1 MGTRVP
7 PPCPTPLHF
16 DQAAMAGLP
25 QLITDLQRLS
35 EDQESADLVFI
46 CGREEERIYAHR
58 ILLMARC
65 KSFKMAKRGEICRI
79 PGCSV
84 SPAAP
89 GTPTP
94 VRLPHINPD
103 VFRQFIVYVYTAK
116 IMLQDS
122 RVFEMMTLAQDMG
135 VEELRAAC
143 EDHVIST
150 LSVDNACTFLTSV
163 MEIHEKAGA
172 KCAASFMERCII
184 YIGENASECA
194 KTNAFLNLTK
204 DALVKLIS
212 SDYFCLEEEDVWRCV
227 LAWAKNQAGVTQPT
241 AHWTEEERARV
252 CQHLSG
258 VMCHVRL
265 LLIDSQVFAE
275 EVEPTGAVP
284 MELSLERYR
293 YAALHSN
300 KGGGSGG
307 GVSGGQM
314 LPSIPGMSEDD
325 KRLQP
330 RLTVNMFPGSQL
342 LRNDKLHLQS
352 VLNGW
357 YGMPKQSWRLV
368 YRASTHGYSSNA
380 FHRYCDGVAPCFVIG
395 IGSRGELSGGYT
407 DVAWAKTSRKGGY
420 IHSER
425 AFLFALNPDS
435 GDPPVKFDIIKKPY
449 AICYHPDC
457 GPIFGAGAD
466 LLIANNSNTNM
477 DSYSNLPHSYD
488 GPNAAYMTL
497 FGDYNFTVVDYE
509 VYTLST
515 TTTAGGGGGGS
526 VGVVGGGG
534 TGNGSNNSNNNSV
547 SGNNGNNSNNSNS
560 TSYNSSGNN
569 NNSSANMSPNVGGG
583 GNAGGVGANSG
594 GVVSAMHKPKY
605 ERY

>member
-7 PPCPTPLHF
+7 PPCPTPLHC

-65 KSFKMAKRGEICRI
+65 KSFKTAKRGEICRI

-94 VRLPHINPD
+94 VRLPHVNPD

-116 IMLQDS
+116 ILLQDS

-184 YIGENASECA
+184 YIGENAGECA

-241 AHWTEEERARV
+241 AHWSEEERARV

-300 KGGGSGG
+300 KGAGG
-307 GVSGGQM
+307 GGPPM
-314 LPSIPGMSEDD
+314 LPSIPGMTEDD

-357 YGMPKQSWRLV
+357 YGMPKQTWRLV
-368 YRASTHGYSSNA
+368 YRASTHGYSSGT

-425 AFLFALNPDS
+425 AFLFALNPAG

-466 LLIANNSNTNM
+466 LLVTNNCNTNM
-477 DSYSNLPHSYD
+477 ESYSNLPHSYD
-488 GPNAAYMTL
+488 GPNASYMTL

-509 VYTLST
+509 VYTLAT
-515 TTTAGGGGGGS
+515 TSAVGIGGAGVGSINNNGNNNSHSGNNSSNNNNNITYNNGGNNNGSGNLTSSAGGGGGVNNAGVAVGS
-526 VGVVGGGG
+526 GSGGGG
-534 TGNGSNNSNNNSV
+534 
-547 SGNNGNNSNNSNS
+547 
-560 TSYNSSGNN
+560 
-569 NNSSANMSPNVGGG
+569 
-583 GNAGGVGANSG
+583 SG
-594 GVVSAMHKPKY
+594 GMHKPKY
-605 ERY
+605 DRY

>member
-7 PPCPTPLHF
+7 PPCPTPLIC
-16 DQAAMAGLP
+16 DGQSVAGLP
-25 QLITDLQRLS
+25 QLIDDLQRLS
-35 EDQESADLVFI
+35 EDQDSADVVFI

-58 ILLMARC
+58 IIMMARC
-65 KSFKMAKRGEICRI
+65 KSFKTNKRGEICRI

-89 GTPTP
+89 GTPTS
-94 VRLPHINPD
+94 VRLPHVHPE
-103 VFRQFIVYVYTAK
+103 VLRQFVLYVYTAK
-116 IMLQDS
+116 ILLQDS

-135 VEELRAAC
+135 CCELRSAC
-143 EDHVIST
+143 EDHVIAT
-150 LSVDNACTFLTSV
+150 LSVDNACTFLTAV

-184 YIGENASECA
+184 YIGENANECV
-194 KTNAFLNLTK
+194 KTNAFLNLK
-204 DALVKLIS
+204 KEALIKLIS

-227 LAWAKNQAGVTQPT
+227 LAWAKNHAGVTQPT
-241 AHWTEEERARV
+241 AHWTEEERGRV
-252 CQHLSG
+252 CQQLQG

-293 YAALHSN
+293 YAALQNSTN
-300 KGGGSGG
+300 KPGGHHGGSSMGGGGMGNMGAGG
-307 GVSGGQM
+307 SFSAKIDG
-314 LPSIPGMSEDD
+314 D

-330 RLTVNMFPGSQL
+330 RLTINMFPGSQI

-352 VLNGW
+352 VLNNW
-357 YGMPKQSWRLV
+357 YGCSKQSWRLL
-368 YRASTHGYSSNA
+368 YRASTHGFSSTA
-380 FHRYCDGVAPCFVIG
+380 FHRYCDGVAPCFVICL
-395 IGSRGELSGGYT
+395 GSHGEISGGFT
-407 DVAWAKTSRKGGY
+407 DVAWAKTSRKGVY

-425 AFLFALNPDS
+425 AFLFALNAGVSESPL
-435 GDPPVKFDIIKKPY
+435 KFDIVKKPY

-466 LLIANNSNTNM
+466 LLIANNCNTNK

-488 GPNAAYMTL
+488 GPNASYETL
-497 FGDYNFTVVDYE
+497 FGDYNFTITDYE
-509 VYTLST
+509 VYTVAQASPNMNQNPTYSSSSNCLSNT
-515 TTTAGGGGGGS
+515 SNSLTNT
-526 VGVVGGGG
+526 
-534 TGNGSNNSNNNSV
+534 NGSTGGLNNSNTMMNNNNNMGNNSV
-547 SGNNGNNSNNSNS
+547 SL
-560 TSYNSSGNN
+560 
-569 NNSSANMSPNVGGG
+569 AK
-583 GNAGGVGANSG
+583 A
-594 GVVSAMHKPKY
+594 KY